1 MLERFRLRSLSAK
14 ASANR
19 ADGMEGSSRAM
30 RTENLNWQDTRLVRV
45 EGGQRVGLVEW
56 PSPRVLPVW
65 RSFVFMDLFRPTS
78 FLVFLCFI
86 TQRTVLINKKG
97 ACFLWLLMFPIR
109 LFFSIY
115 QAKMPQKLCRKFNFS
130 CEKLSCSRVHDT
142 ANPSEL
148 KKNPAR
154 KQGQSNREVRR

>member
-1 MLERFRLRSLSAK
+1 M
-14 ASANR
+14 
-19 ADGMEGSSRAM
+19 
-30 RTENLNWQDTRLVRV
+30 
-45 EGGQRVGLVEW
+45 
-56 PSPRVLPVW
+56 W

-78 FLVFLCFI
+78 FLVFLRFI
-86 TQRTVLINKKG
+86 MQRAVFINKKG
-97 ACFLWLLMFPIR
+97 ACFLCLLMFPIR

-148 KKNPAR
+148 KKTLLESRASPTGR
-154 KQGQSNREVRR
+154 YDVKSNVVPLFTAEMRFGLNIFFVMTGICSLGCKRPSLNG